1 MPSPEGPPT
10 DSFPAGQYHANQPTP
25 PRPAQE
31 PIGPIQLTTLATRRA
46 ALQALGLTGTYL
58 ELALRYVAEDVGW
71 LTHTETFEEVVG
83 QFRER
88 LPPCPPCPVL
98 VRRLGESFER
108 GASRGVEGRRER
120 SGSGGGVVG
129 PPSVTRRL
137 GREQPV
143 VERLGREAIALFG
156 EVEEAPVED
165 DGEEW
170 EEFPFA
176 RLG

>member
-1 MPSPEGPPT
+1 
-10 DSFPAGQYHANQPTP
+10 
-25 PRPAQE
+25 
-31 PIGPIQLTTLATRRA
+31 
-46 ALQALGLTGTYL
+46 
-58 ELALRYVAEDVGW
+58 
-71 LTHTETFEEVVG
+71 
-83 QFRER
+83 
-88 LPPCPPCPVL
+88 VL

-176 RLG
+176 KAG

>member
-10 DSFPAGQYHANQPTP
+10 DSLPAEQYHANQPTP

-58 ELALRYVAEDVGW
+58 ELALRCLAEDVGR
-71 LTHTETFEEVVG
+71 LTHTETFEGVVERV
-83 QFRER
+83 REKF
-88 LPPCPPCPVL
+88 PPCPEF

-108 GASRGVEGRRER
+108 GAGRERER
-120 SGSGGGVVG
+120 SGSGGGVE
-129 PPSVTRRL
+129 
-137 GREQPV
+137 GRERRGRREGKEREQQQRV
-143 VERLGREAIALFG
+143 VERLGREELGLFG

-176 RLG
+176 RAER